1 MATPRKRTGCLG
13 QFILLAV
20 FLAAL
25 AVGVAAITHPWIFTV
40 GGHFRLLPQWT
51 GAGQI
56 EGPGGT
62 YRIFVSFYPSRGG
75 SRILPSTSVRG
86 GGFICTPSG
95 RNYQVK
101 LTGGAPLT
109 VWSDMNNKPF
119 TLSTY
124 TRGAFSSQHG
134 PPELRLKGRWNGP
147 NLILNDEGTLARAF
161 APDGSLIAHPGT
173 PGPGKEITFAETD
186 WWFGD
191 PCPARP
197 HG

>member
-1 MATPRKRTGCLG
+1 L
-13 QFILLAV
+13 
-20 FLAAL
+20 
-25 AVGVAAITHPWIFTV
+25 GVAAVTNPWIFTV
-40 GGHFRLLPQWT
+40 GGHFRLLPEWT
-51 GAGQI
+51 GSGQI

-86 GGFICTPSG
+86 GGYICTPSG
-95 RNYQVK
+95 RSYQVK
-101 LTGGAPLT
+101 LSGGAPLT

-124 TRGAFSSQHG
+124 TRGAFSSQHN
-134 PPELRLKGRWNGP
+134 PPEVRLKGRWNGP
-147 NLILNDEGTLARAF
+147 NLVLNDGGTLARAF
-161 APDGSLIAHPGT
+161 APDGSLIPHPGP
-173 PGPGKEITFAETD
+173 PGPGKEITFAATD

-197 HG
+197 RG

>member
-1 MATPRKRTGCLG
+1 MATLRKRAGCLG
-13 QFILLAV
+13 QLILVAV

-25 AVGVAAITHPWIFTV
+25 AMGVAAITNPWIFTV
-40 GGHFRLLPQWT
+40 GGHFRLLPEWT

-101 LTGGAPLT
+101 LTGGAPFLGGLKLLLADVTT
-109 VWSDMNNKPF
+109 VGHEPAP
-119 TLSTY
+119 
-124 TRGAFSSQHG
+124 GARDVGAIGAQDHVSCI
-134 PPELRLKGRWNGP
+134 WDVVA
-147 NLILNDEGTLARAF
+147 I
-161 APDGSLIAHPGT
+161 GSHL
-173 PGPGKEITFAETD
+173 
-186 WWFGD
+186 
-191 PCPARP
+191 
-197 HG
+197 